1 MRACASRAAPGAH
14 PLLRAALLAA
24 HLAAALVAAPGLALS
39 APAVDSAAAR
49 QATDTIAPHVMVVNF
64 FGLEAAP
71 WLTALRPTVNVEIPG
86 LPAESPAVRCNAD
99 AICQMTTG
107 MGHANAAASMTALIY
122 SRVFDLRKTYFLL
135 AGIAG
140 INPDRGTIGSA
151 AWARYAVDGG
161 IAHEIDAREKP
172 AAWADGYFGV
182 MTSSQGK
189 KPAFDY
195 GSEVFQLDEA
205 LLQRA
210 VLLSASVTL
219 EDSDDVRAYRKLY
232 VRGPAKQPPRVIQ
245 CDTLSADTWW
255 AGAHLG
261 ERARRWTR
269 LLTDGRGDY
278 CTTQQEDNAV
288 LTAMARGAHS
298 ELIDFS
304 RIAVLRSGSDFD
316 RPYPQQSVL
325 DSLRAQRS
333 ISGAARIAAANL
345 VRAGMPLVASIAE
358 NWPAWRLAVPSA
370 NAGGPTLRPQR

>member
-1 MRACASRAAPGAH
+1 MRACASRAAPGAR
-14 PLLRAALLAA
+14 PVLRAAVLAA
-24 HLAAALVAAPGLALS
+24 HLAAALVNAPGRALS
-39 APAVDSAAAR
+39 APAVDSATPP
-49 QATDTIAPHVMVVNF
+49 QSTDSFAPRVVVVNF

-71 WLTALRPTVNVEIPG
+71 WLAALGPTVSVEIPG
-86 LPAESPAVRCNAD
+86 LPAESPAVRCNSD

-122 SRVFDLRKTYFLL
+122 ARVFDLHKTYFLL

-151 AWARYAVDGG
+151 AWARFAVDGG

-182 MTSSQGK
+182 MTSSPGE
-189 KPAFDY
+189 KPAFGY

-210 VLLSASVTL
+210 VSLSASISL
-219 EDSDDVRAYRKLY
+219 EDSDDVRAYRRHY
-232 VRGPAKQPPRVIQ
+232 VLGPAKQPPRVVQ

-255 AGAHLG
+255 AGARIG
-261 ERARRWTR
+261 ERARRWTK

-278 CTTQQEDNAV
+278 CTTQQEDNAA
-288 LTAMARGAHS
+288 LAAMARGARS
-298 ELIDFS
+298 GLIDFS

-325 DSLRAQRS
+325 DSLRAQQA

-345 VRAGMPLVASIAE
+345 VRAGMPLVAAIAE
-358 NWPAWRLAVPSA
+358 NWSAWQLAIPPPNGGEPAP
-370 NAGGPTLRPQR
+370 RPQP